1 MRKEIIVPA
10 VAVIGGGV
18 GFALRRW
25 GLDTGFEPDTGLP
38 IPGAPATMA
47 LIALSA
53 VMVVVLALLCWSG
66 KTAFSGYGQAFQA
79 KGNTLFATAGV
90 LSGFLLLG
98 AGVLLAAEPL
108 MGGGLVYTR
117 LITAVL
123 ALVAGG
129 CVVLTVRDNF
139 RGESEGKYS
148 FKLLMP
154 AYAFC
159 VWLIAAYQVRAG
171 DPVRLDYVFELFAI
185 IATLLG
191 LYFHAAF
198 AFTRGRPFWAL
209 FFALLGVY
217 FSITTLADGHEWG
230 FTLLYAFAVVYLT
243 VSAVTLLRN
252 AAGPVPPAPAESDTN
267 DTTEGTPHES

>member
-1 MRKEIIVPA
+1 MLTMRKEIIVPA

-79 KGNTLFATAGV
+79 KGNTLYATAGV

-171 DPVRLDYVFELFAI
+171 DPVRLDYVYELFAI
-185 IATLLG
+185 ITGLLG
-191 LYFHAAF
+191 LYGAASF
-198 AFTRGRPFWAL
+198 SFERGRTFLTAL
-209 FFALLGVY
+209 FSMLGVY
-217 FSITTLADGHEWG
+217 FSLVTLADGHQLADL
-230 FTLLYAFAVVYLT
+230 LLYAFTILYLLT
-243 VSAVTLLRN
+243 NTVTLLHN
-252 AAGPVPPAPAESDTN
+252 AARPELPAQGEHD
-267 DTTEGTPHES
+267 TEGSSDA